1 MIKEII
7 ATGVDANAAIESGAL
22 LLGLPREEVQ
32 FEIIDLPRKG
42 GFLGLKKLPA
52 KVRVWVELLD
62 EKPARSEKPRRQE
75 APKKEQ
81 KAENKPAA
89 PKAEKPARSEKPAPR
104 VEKPIRVEAE
114 KPAPVEIEPTGEVRA
129 KVEKAAAY
137 VTEILKA
144 MGLTDFT
151 LTPRYYEENVRLQLA
166 GEQIGGVIGRRGETL
181 DAIQY
186 LASLVANRGE
196 GEYIRLSID
205 SGNYREKRART
216 LEALAR
222 KLANQAVRTGRS
234 ITLEPMNPYER
245 RIIHGAVS
253 TVKGA
258 TSSSTG
264 VEPNRRVVISSTNPV
279 KKYNN
284 YKGKKKPYN
293 KGGYR
298 PNGRRPQGEG
308 RSNAEGQ
315 EKKPYVFRNKEDGE
329 NRRRAP
335 RQNNEFRERKFE
347 ERNESNAAPRTDVPR
362 STPPREAED
371 KPLYAKID
379 LE

>member
-186 LASLVANRGE
+186 LASLVANRGA

-264 VEPNRRVVISSTNPV
+264 VEPNRRVVISSTVPPTG
-279 KKYNN
+279 
-284 YKGKKKPYN
+284 GKEGSRE
-293 KGGYR
+293 GGR
-298 PNGRRPQGEG
+298 GGRNGRGG
-308 RSNAEGQ
+308 
-315 EKKPYVFRNKEDGE
+315 
-329 NRRRAP
+329 NRRGNGGRGNGGRGNGGERRSRPAGERRPRLEDPPAIGGPVRREQAETAP
-335 RQNNEFRERKFE
+335 KSEKSAVEQEILSANTGKR
-347 ERNESNAAPRTDVPR
+347 
-362 STPPREAED
+362 
-371 KPLYAKID
+371 YGKID
-379 LE
+379 I

>member
-52 KVRVWVELLD
+52 KVRVWVELPD

-137 VTEILKA
+137 VIEILKA
-144 MGLTDFT
+144 MGLT
-151 LTPRYYEENVRLQLA
+151 RLYP
-166 GEQIGGVIGRRGETL
+166 
-181 DAIQY
+181 D
-186 LASLVANRGE
+186 
-196 GEYIRLSID
+196 
-205 SGNYREKRART
+205 
-216 LEALAR
+216 
-222 KLANQAVRTGRS
+222 
-234 ITLEPMNPYER
+234 
-245 RIIHGAVS
+245 
-253 TVKGA
+253 
-258 TSSSTG
+258 
-264 VEPNRRVVISSTNPV
+264 
-279 KKYNN
+279 
-284 YKGKKKPYN
+284 
-293 KGGYR
+293 
-298 PNGRRPQGEG
+298 
-308 RSNAEGQ
+308 
-315 EKKPYVFRNKEDGE
+315 
-329 NRRRAP
+329 
-335 RQNNEFRERKFE
+335 
-347 ERNESNAAPRTDVPR
+347 
-362 STPPREAED
+362 PP
-371 KPLYAKID
+371 L
-379 LE
+379 L

>member
-22 LLGLPREEVQ
+22 LLGLPRDEVQ

-52 KVRVWVELLD
+52 KVRVWVELPD

-104 VEKPIRVEAE
+104 AQKPIRVEAE

-151 LTPRYYEENVRLQLA
+151 LTPRYYEENVRLQLS

-181 DAIQY
+181 DAIQQLTNY
-186 LASLVANRGE
+186 AVN
-196 GEYIRLSID
+196 
-205 SGNYREKRART
+205 SGRDKRVRIHVDAENYRAKREQS
-216 LEALAR
+216 LES
-222 KLANQAVRTGRS
+222 LANKVAGKVLKYRRS
-234 ITLEPMNPYER
+234 VTLEPMNAYER
-245 RIIHGAVS
+245 HVIHAALQD
-253 TVKGA
+253 VKGV
-258 TSSSTG
+258 TTYSVGT
-264 VEPNRRVVISSTNPV
+264 EPNRRVVV
-279 KKYNN
+279 AYD
-284 YKGKKKPYN
+284 
-293 KGGYR
+293 R
-298 PNGRRPQGEG
+298 
-308 RSNAEGQ
+308 
-315 EKKPYVFRNKEDGE
+315 GE
-329 NRRRAP
+329 N
-335 RQNNEFRERKFE
+335 N
-347 ERNESNAAPRTDVPR
+347 
-362 STPPREAED
+362 
-371 KPLYAKID
+371 
-379 LE
+379 

>member
-52 KVRVWVELLD
+52 KVRVWVELPD

-81 KAENKPAA
+81 KSENKPAA

-104 VEKPIRVEAE
+104 AEKPIRVEAE

-181 DAIQY
+181 DAIQQLTNY
-186 LASLVANRGE
+186 AVN
-196 GEYIRLSID
+196 
-205 SGNYREKRART
+205 SGRDKRVRIHVDAENYRAKREQS
-216 LEALAR
+216 LES
-222 KLANQAVRTGRS
+222 LANKVAGKVLKYRRS
-234 ITLEPMNPYER
+234 VTLEPMNAYER
-245 RIIHGAVS
+245 HVIHAALQDVP
-253 TVKGA
+253 
-258 TSSSTG
+258 G
-264 VEPNRRVVISSTNPV
+264 VNTYSIGTEPNRRVVVS
-279 KKYNN
+279 YD
-284 YKGKKKPYN
+284 
-293 KGGYR
+293 R
-298 PNGRRPQGEG
+298 
-308 RSNAEGQ
+308 
-315 EKKPYVFRNKEDGE
+315 
-329 NRRRAP
+329 
-335 RQNNEFRERKFE
+335 
-347 ERNESNAAPRTDVPR
+347 
-362 STPPREAED
+362 D
-371 KPLYAKID
+371 KR
-379 LE
+379 

>member
-52 KVRVWVELLD
+52 KVRVWVELPD

-89 PKAEKPARSEKPAPR
+89 PKAEKKPARSEKPAPR

-114 KPAPVEIEPTGEVRA
+114 KPAPVEIEPTEEVRA

-181 DAIQY
+181 DAIQM
-186 LASLVANRGE
+186 ANRAGYTAVVSHRSGE
-196 GEYIRLSID
+196 TEDTTIADISVAVNAGQIKTGAPS
-205 SGNYREKRART
+205 RT
-216 LEALAR
+216 D
-222 KLANQAVRTGRS
+222 
-234 ITLEPMNPYER
+234 
-245 RIIHGAVS
+245 
-253 TVKGA
+253 
-258 TSSSTG
+258 
-264 VEPNRRVVISSTNPV
+264 RVA
-279 KKYNN
+279 KYNQLLRIEDELFDVAQ
-284 YKGKKKPYN
+284 YPGKDAFFSIKK
-293 KGGYR
+293 
-298 PNGRRPQGEG
+298 
-308 RSNAEGQ
+308 
-315 EKKPYVFRNKEDGE
+315 
-329 NRRRAP
+329 
-335 RQNNEFRERKFE
+335 
-347 ERNESNAAPRTDVPR
+347 
-362 STPPREAED
+362 
-371 KPLYAKID
+371 
-379 LE
+379 

>member
-52 KVRVWVELLD
+52 KVRVWVELPD

-144 MGLTDFT
+144 MGLTDCDV
-151 LTPRYYEENVRLQLA
+151 LAPGKQADLIVIDLQRPNMQPVHNVARNLVYSGSKENVRLTMVA
-166 GEQIGGVIGRRGETL
+166 GRVLYENGAFFVGEPVQ
-181 DAIQY
+181 DI
-186 LASLVANRGE
+186 
-196 GEYIRLSID
+196 
-205 SGNYREKRART
+205 YRAVDTAFAAMRA
-216 LEALAR
+216 AL
-222 KLANQAVRTGRS
+222 
-234 ITLEPMNPYER
+234 
-245 RIIHGAVS
+245 
-253 TVKGA
+253 
-258 TSSSTG
+258 
-264 VEPNRRVVISSTNPV
+264 
-279 KKYNN
+279 
-284 YKGKKKPYN
+284 
-293 KGGYR
+293 
-298 PNGRRPQGEG
+298 
-308 RSNAEGQ
+308 
-315 EKKPYVFRNKEDGE
+315 
-329 NRRRAP
+329 
-335 RQNNEFRERKFE
+335 
-347 ERNESNAAPRTDVPR
+347 
-362 STPPREAED
+362 
-371 KPLYAKID
+371 
-379 LE
+379 

>member
-166 GEQIGGVIGRRGETL
+166 GEQIGRRHRPPGRDPGCHPVPG
-181 DAIQY
+181 Q
-186 LASLVANRGE
+186 
-196 GEYIRLSID
+196 
-205 SGNYREKRART
+205 SGS
-216 LEALAR
+216 
-222 KLANQAVRTGRS
+222 Q
-234 ITLEPMNPYER
+234 
-245 RIIHGAVS
+245 
-253 TVKGA
+253 
-258 TSSSTG
+258 
-264 VEPNRRVVISSTNPV
+264 
-279 KKYNN
+279 
-284 YKGKKKPYN
+284 
-293 KGGYR
+293 
-298 PNGRRPQGEG
+298 
-308 RSNAEGQ
+308 
-315 EKKPYVFRNKEDGE
+315 
-329 NRRRAP
+329 P
-335 RQNNEFRERKFE
+335 R
-347 ERNESNAAPRTDVPR
+347 
-362 STPPREAED
+362 
-371 KPLYAKID
+371 
-379 LE
+379 

>member
-52 KVRVWVELLD
+52 KVRVWVELPD

-144 MGLTDFT
+144 MGLTDCDV
-151 LTPRYYEENVRLQLA
+151 LAPGKQADLIVIDLQRPNMQPVHNAARNLVYSGSKENVRRTMVA
-166 GEQIGGVIGRRGETL
+166 GRVLYENGAFFVGEPAQDIYRAV
-181 DAIQY
+181 DA
-186 LASLVANRGE
+186 AFAAM
-196 GEYIRLSID
+196 
-205 SGNYREKRART
+205 RAR
-216 LEALAR
+216 L
-222 KLANQAVRTGRS
+222 
-234 ITLEPMNPYER
+234 
-245 RIIHGAVS
+245 
-253 TVKGA
+253 
-258 TSSSTG
+258 
-264 VEPNRRVVISSTNPV
+264 
-279 KKYNN
+279 
-284 YKGKKKPYN
+284 
-293 KGGYR
+293 
-298 PNGRRPQGEG
+298 
-308 RSNAEGQ
+308 
-315 EKKPYVFRNKEDGE
+315 
-329 NRRRAP
+329 
-335 RQNNEFRERKFE
+335 
-347 ERNESNAAPRTDVPR
+347 
-362 STPPREAED
+362 
-371 KPLYAKID
+371 
-379 LE
+379 

>member
-52 KVRVWVELLD
+52 KVRVWVELPD

-186 LASLVANRGE
+186 LASLVATRGE

-245 RIIHGAVS
+245 RIIHSKISEIEGV
-253 TVKGA
+253 
-258 TSSSTG
+258 TSKSVGEDPYRKVVVSST
-264 VEPNRRVVISSTNPV
+264 T
-279 KKYNN
+279 
-284 YKGKKKPYN
+284 
-293 KGGYR
+293 
-298 PNGRRPQGEG
+298 GRRSGGNRGG
-308 RSNAEGQ
+308 RGGQ
-315 EKKPYVFRNKEDGE
+315 NRGGKRPY
-329 NRRRAP
+329 
-335 RQNNEFRERKFE
+335 RERKPEDFQRKNLDSMKTSFE
-347 ERNESNAAPRTDVPR
+347 RDYKKPKPEDELNAG
-362 STPPREAED
+362 
-371 KPLYAKID
+371 LYGKI
-379 LE
+379 EF

>member
-52 KVRVWVELLD
+52 KVRVWVELPD

-75 APKKEQ
+75 APRR
-81 KAENKPAA
+81 ENKPPKAERA
-89 PKAEKPARSEKPAPR
+89 EKPVKAEKPAKTEKPEKSEKPRAIEE
-104 VEKPIRVEAE
+104 EKA
-114 KPAPVEIEPTGEVRA
+114 APVEIVPTDEVRA

-137 VTEILKA
+137 VSEILTA
-144 MGLTDFT
+144 MGIAEFT
-151 LTPRYYEENVRLQLA
+151 LTPRYYEENVRLQLS

-245 RIIHGAVS
+245 RIIHSKISEIEGV
-253 TVKGA
+253 
-258 TSSSTG
+258 TSKSVGEDPYRKVVVSST
-264 VEPNRRVVISSTNPV
+264 T
-279 KKYNN
+279 
-284 YKGKKKPYN
+284 
-293 KGGYR
+293 
-298 PNGRRPQGEG
+298 GRRSGGNRGG
-308 RSNAEGQ
+308 RGGQ
-315 EKKPYVFRNKEDGE
+315 NRGGKRPY
-329 NRRRAP
+329 
-335 RQNNEFRERKFE
+335 RERKPEDFQRKNLDSMKTSFE
-347 ERNESNAAPRTDVPR
+347 RDYKKPKPEDELNAG
-362 STPPREAED
+362 
-371 KPLYAKID
+371 LYGKI
-379 LE
+379 EF

>member
-52 KVRVWVELLD
+52 KVRVWVELPD

-89 PKAEKPARSEKPAPR
+89 PKAEKKPARSEKPAPR

-114 KPAPVEIEPTGEVRA
+114 KPAPVEIEPTEEVRA

-151 LTPRYYEENVRLQLA
+151 LTPATTRKMSACSWQVSKSAASSAA
-166 GEQIGGVIGRRGETL
+166 GRDPGCHPVPGQ
-181 DAIQY
+181 
-186 LASLVANRGE
+186 
-196 GEYIRLSID
+196 
-205 SGNYREKRART
+205 SGS
-216 LEALAR
+216 
-222 KLANQAVRTGRS
+222 Q
-234 ITLEPMNPYER
+234 
-245 RIIHGAVS
+245 
-253 TVKGA
+253 
-258 TSSSTG
+258 
-264 VEPNRRVVISSTNPV
+264 
-279 KKYNN
+279 
-284 YKGKKKPYN
+284 
-293 KGGYR
+293 
-298 PNGRRPQGEG
+298 
-308 RSNAEGQ
+308 
-315 EKKPYVFRNKEDGE
+315 
-329 NRRRAP
+329 P
-335 RQNNEFRERKFE
+335 R
-347 ERNESNAAPRTDVPR
+347 
-362 STPPREAED
+362 
-371 KPLYAKID
+371 
-379 LE
+379 

>member
-181 DAIQY
+181 DAIQQLTSY
-186 LASLVANRGE
+186 SVNRGASRRVRIHLDAENYRAKREESLVR
-196 GEYIRLSID
+196 
-205 SGNYREKRART
+205 
-216 LEALAR
+216 LAR
-222 KLANQAVRTGRS
+222 KMAGKAVKYRRNM
-234 ITLEPMNPYER
+234 TLEPMNAYER
-245 RIIHGAVS
+245 HVIHTALQEYPDVS
-253 TVKGA
+253 TYSMG
-258 TSSSTG
+258 T
-264 VEPNRRVVISSTNPV
+264 EPNRRTVVAYSP
-279 KKYNN
+279 
-284 YKGKKKPYN
+284 
-293 KGGYR
+293 
-298 PNGRRPQGEG
+298 GEH
-308 RSNAEGQ
+308 RS
-315 EKKPYVFRNKEDGE
+315 
-329 NRRRAP
+329 
-335 RQNNEFRERKFE
+335 
-347 ERNESNAAPRTDVPR
+347 
-362 STPPREAED
+362 
-371 KPLYAKID
+371 
-379 LE
+379 

>member
-52 KVRVWVELLD
+52 KVRVWVELPD

-89 PKAEKPARSEKPAPR
+89 PKAEKKPARSEKPAPR

-114 KPAPVEIEPTGEVRA
+114 KPAPVEIEPTEEVRA

-166 GEQIGGVIGRRGETL
+166 GEQIGGVIGT
-181 DAIQY
+181 A
-186 LASLVANRGE
+186 
-196 GEYIRLSID
+196 
-205 SGNYREKRART
+205 
-216 LEALAR
+216 
-222 KLANQAVRTGRS
+222 
-234 ITLEPMNPYER
+234 
-245 RIIHGAVS
+245 
-253 TVKGA
+253 
-258 TSSSTG
+258 
-264 VEPNRRVVISSTNPV
+264 
-279 KKYNN
+279 
-284 YKGKKKPYN
+284 
-293 KGGYR
+293 
-298 PNGRRPQGEG
+298 
-308 RSNAEGQ
+308 
-315 EKKPYVFRNKEDGE
+315 
-329 NRRRAP
+329 
-335 RQNNEFRERKFE
+335 
-347 ERNESNAAPRTDVPR
+347 
-362 STPPREAED
+362 
-371 KPLYAKID
+371 
-379 LE
+379 

>member
-89 PKAEKPARSEKPAPR
+89 PKAERPARSEKPAPR

-144 MGLTDFT
+144 MGLTDCDV
-151 LTPRYYEENVRLQLA
+151 LAPGKQADLIVIDLQRPNMQPVHNAARNLVYSGSKENVRLTMVA
-166 GEQIGGVIGRRGETL
+166 GRVLYENGAFFVGEPAQDIYRAV
-181 DAIQY
+181 DA
-186 LASLVANRGE
+186 AFSAM
-196 GEYIRLSID
+196 
-205 SGNYREKRART
+205 RAR
-216 LEALAR
+216 L
-222 KLANQAVRTGRS
+222 
-234 ITLEPMNPYER
+234 
-245 RIIHGAVS
+245 
-253 TVKGA
+253 
-258 TSSSTG
+258 
-264 VEPNRRVVISSTNPV
+264 
-279 KKYNN
+279 
-284 YKGKKKPYN
+284 
-293 KGGYR
+293 
-298 PNGRRPQGEG
+298 
-308 RSNAEGQ
+308 
-315 EKKPYVFRNKEDGE
+315 
-329 NRRRAP
+329 
-335 RQNNEFRERKFE
+335 
-347 ERNESNAAPRTDVPR
+347 
-362 STPPREAED
+362 
-371 KPLYAKID
+371 
-379 LE
+379 